1 MKYIDEEF
9 KSINTENYNIKP
21 NNSLK
26 APNIYPPYIG
36 KSDGDYPVF
45 VKIPL
50 YPHVA
55 VGDSITV
62 NIGGVSSPSYEI
74 LSDDINNEIIIYID
88 RKNIPAD
95 KILSGNDIQI
105 SYTVDNNDNYEEDNL
120 SLPQYLKIIDS
131 ADKKL
136 SSLKLYNDLV
146 FTDDEKLNLNRYNS
160 VIGIKKESI
169 KDIKI
174 KKSYLL
180 LSSSDKEFTYFDYY
194 EYEQLNINLIFLIN
208 TLKLYNTE
216 EKQFNAWVVVISDKN
231 GVDTIY
237 STDMTNIKIPNTID
251 IGCNAIADSYYSQS
265 YKQYKSTINRNYVEF
280 SLINDD
286 NMIKE
291 GDILEININYSYDEY
306 DFKIPFTNKNLL
318 NNLVIP
324 IININDDSYFPQRNI
339 DIKYKILKEKYT
351 IIGNDITYS

>member
-9 KSINTENYNIKP
+9 KFINTENYNIKP
-21 NNSLK
+21 NTSLT
-26 APNIYPPYIG
+26 APSIYPPYMG
-36 KSDGDYPVF
+36 KNDGDYPVF

-74 LSDDINNEIIIYID
+74 LSEDINNEIIIYID

-105 SYTVDNNDNYEEDNL
+105 SYTVDNNDKYEEDNL
-120 SLPQYLKIIDS
+120 SLPQYLKVIDS
-131 ADKKL
+131 ADEKL
-136 SSLKLYNDLV
+136 SSLKLYYDLLFTNDE
-146 FTDDEKLNLNRYNS
+146 DLNLNRYNS
-160 VIGIKKESI
+160 VIGIEKESI

-180 LSSSDKEFTYFDYY
+180 LSSSGKEFTYFDYY
-194 EYEQLNINLIFLIN
+194 EYEQLNINLMFLIN
-208 TLKLYNTE
+208 SLKLYNTE
-216 EKQFNAWVVVISDKN
+216 EQQFNAWVVIISDKD

-251 IGCNAIADSYYSQS
+251 IGWTAIADSYYSQS
-265 YKQYKSTINRNYVEF
+265 YKQYRSTITRNYVEL
-280 SLINDD
+280 SLLNDD

-291 GDILEININYSYDEY
+291 GDILEININHSDTEY
-306 DFKIPFTNKNLL
+306 DFKIPFTNKNLSK
-318 NNLVIP
+318 NLVIP
-324 IININDDSYFPQRNI
+324 ILNINDKNNFPDKSI
-339 DIKYKILKEKYT
+339 SLKYKIIKDKYK
-351 IIGNDITYS
+351 IIGNDIKYS